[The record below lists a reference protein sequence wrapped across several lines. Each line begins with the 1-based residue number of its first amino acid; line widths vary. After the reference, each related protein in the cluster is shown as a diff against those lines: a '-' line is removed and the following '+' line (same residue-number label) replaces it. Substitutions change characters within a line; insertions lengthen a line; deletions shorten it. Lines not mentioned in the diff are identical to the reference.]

1 MVSRTD
7 ATTPARGTRPRNR
20 RALIL
25 AAGAE
30 LFYRYGYEHVSTGDL
45 ADAVQIGPS
54 ALYRHFPSKQ
64 HLLAAVIFDGVAR
77 VREFMSDM
85 DMADADAVFRRFSAM
100 ALDDRHLGTLWD
112 RESRSMTVED
122 RRELRSQINAV
133 VQRLIQLVESAR
145 PGLDPASTDLLARSI
160 LSVFASPSFH
170 RLDVP
175 RQTYEGL
182 LVELA
187 QRVLKA
193 DVRSFTGVITPPPSK
208 PLMPSQRREAILSQA
223 TRLFATD
230 GYAGVSIEDIGAAS
244 GTTGSNVYNHFSS
257 KLEILTTALS
267 RGTSY
272 LLLDFSE
279 ILTTVD
285 DPRLALEGLIDSYL
299 RLATSHHYI
308 LDLLIT
314 ESSQLPD
321 EERHLQRQAQHD
333 YISEWTRLLSMI
345 DPDTDSTESRIRVQ
359 AAMTVINDTARDP
372 HFIGAAGYATAM
384 GSIARSIVF
393 TQQSAAGSG
402 RPAGRSGT
410 E

>member
-1 MVSRTD
+1 MVARVD
-7 ATTPARGTRPRNR
+7 ATAPARGTRPRNR

-25 AAGAE
+25 SAAAD
-30 LFYRYGYEHVSTGDL
+30 LFYRHGYEHVSTGDL
-45 ADAVQIGPS
+45 AEAVQIGPS

-64 HLLAAVIFDGVAR
+64 QLLAAVIFDGVAR

-85 DMADADAVFRRFSAM
+85 AMSDADAVFRRLSAM
-100 ALDDRHLGTLWD
+100 ALDQRHLGTLWD

-122 RRELRSQINAV
+122 RHELRSQINTV
-133 VQRLIQLVESAR
+133 VQRLIEIVETAR
-145 PGLDPASTDLLARSI
+145 PDLNAASTDLLARS
-160 LSVFASPSFH
+160 LLAVFASPSFH
-170 RLDVP
+170 RLDMP
-175 RQTYEGL
+175 RQAYEAL

-187 QRVLKA
+187 QRVLSA
-193 DVRSFTGVITPPPSK
+193 EIGTFTGVITSPPSK
-208 PLMPSQRREAILSQA
+208 PLMPALRREAILSQA
-223 TRLFATD
+223 TRLFATN
-230 GYAGVSIEDIGAAS
+230 GYAGVSIEDIGAAL

-257 KLEILTTALS
+257 KLEILTTALN

-272 LLLDFSE
+272 LMLDFSE

-285 DPRLALEGLIDSYL
+285 DPRLALEQLIDSYL

-314 ESSQLPD
+314 ESGQLPD

-359 AAMTVINDTARDP
+359 TALTIINDTARDP
-372 HFIGAAGYATAM
+372 HFVGAAGYAGAM
-384 GSIARSIVF
+384 SAIA
-393 TQQSAAGSG
+393 QQVVLEPLK
-402 RPAGRSGT
+402 R
-410 E
+410 